1 MKRLALYL
9 CFVPIGLFAQGTGGG
24 NGSEPPQKREISP
37 GTYYWDNPAIP
48 TKDGKI
54 FFNAIM
60 DADGTADQLYERA
73 LKWASMDQLE
83 PYNII
88 LFEDEEAKQL
98 IVQRSFRYI
107 LGKGSQAMRDESQK
121 IKYQIK
127 LQFNDGKYQYT
138 MTDFKDFNA
147 DYDIIEYLDIYQV
160 SDKSRQQYES
170 QIKSQIIQAVE
181 GYRTKRKVQLG
192 VIDKLA
198 GNMRAADENQ

>member
-1 MKRLALYL
+1 MVEMDQSDRRNVKYRLEHT
-9 CFVPIGLFAQGTGGG
+9 IGIIQLFQ
-24 NGSEPPQKREISP
+24 QKMVKFSSMRSME
-37 GTYYWDNPAIP
+37 
-48 TKDGKI
+48 
-54 FFNAIM
+54 
-60 DADGTADQLYERA
+60 ADGTAEQLYQRA
-73 LKWASMDQLE
+73 LRWASMDQME

-88 LFEDEEAKQL
+88 LFEDEEAKEL
-98 IVQRSFRYI
+98 TVQRSFRYI

-127 LQFNDGKYQYT
+127 LQLNDGQYQYT

-160 SDKSRQQYES
+160 SDKTRQQYES

-181 GYRTKRKVQLG
+181 GYRTKRRVQLG

-198 GNMRAADENQ
+198 GNLRGSE